1 MQNKMF
7 FRTIL
12 LLLFV
17 NLKLY
22 AIDGKIKVFMTTQES
37 IYTSQ
42 KITVAVE
49 ILSSA
54 FSITDARITFPASDK
69 YIIQAPQSASY
80 LGQEEVDGE
89 DWQMVHYDYEV
100 YALKAGKIE
109 IPSVSVSFTA
119 SMGYGQPKKEFDL
132 KSDALSFDVKVP
144 EGVDK
149 GQFVLVTDNFKL
161 SSKVKP
167 EITKLIIGDAV
178 ELSITQ
184 SAHDVPDLLLTPIA
198 YSSNAFLRVYGKE
211 PQLESGLQGK
221 YDVSRTDR
229 FTFVASIEGNVTLPS
244 QEIIWY
250 NPNSKELHVEK
261 IPSLKYEILP
271 DPQIAIDA
279 KKAKQKQLLFY
290 TGLVFLFGVMLYLL
304 FASKIQQFRKERT
317 RKFEQSEVGKFA
329 ALLSAIGSGDL
340 SAVDRH
346 FYIWL
351 LAAAPELKG
360 GGIKSI
366 KMIHPSFAETLKAFY
381 QGMVDPDI
389 GFDSMRFSGELKS
402 FREKLLQQKK
412 SVEEGL
418 PVAIN
423 P

>member
-17 NLKLY
+17 NLKLF
-22 AIDGKIKVFMTTQES
+22 AVDGKIKVFMTTQES

-89 DWQMVHYDYEV
+89 AWQMVHYDYEI

-119 SMGYGQPKKEFDL
+119 SMGYGQPKKEFEL
-132 KSDALSFDVKVP
+132 KSDALSFEVKVP

-161 SSKVKP
+161 SSEVKP
-167 EITKLIIGDAV
+167 EKRKLIVGDAV

-184 SAHDVPDLLLTPIA
+184 KAHEVPDILLTPIA
-198 YSSNAFLRVYGKE
+198 YSSNVFLRVYRKE
-211 PQLESGLQGK
+211 PVLERGLDGT

-229 FTFVASIEGNVTLPS
+229 FTFVASVEGNVTLRA
-244 QEIIWY
+244 QEIMWY
-250 NPNSKELHVEK
+250 NPKSKVIHVEK
-261 IPSLKYEILP
+261 IPSLMYEILP
-271 DPQIAIDA
+271 DPQISIDA
-279 KKAKQKQLLFY
+279 KKAKQKQFLFY
-290 TGLVFLFGVMLYLL
+290 IGLVFLFVVMLYLL
-304 FASKIQQFRKERT
+304 FAVKIQQFRKERL
-317 RKFEQSEVGKFA
+317 RKFEESEAGKFST
-329 ALLSAIGSGDL
+329 LVSIIDSGDMSAI
-340 SAVDRH
+340 DRQ

-351 LAAAPELKG
+351 LSVAPELARG
-360 GGIKSI
+360 GMKSI
-366 KMIHPSFAETLKAFY
+366 EMIQPSFAKMLKAFD
-381 QGMVDPDI
+381 QSIVDTDRS
-389 GFDSMRFSGELKS
+389 FDHKKFRSELKS
-402 FREKLLQQKK
+402 FREKLLQKRK
-412 SVEEGL
+412 SEEEGL